1 MEILIVDCIGSLLRH
16 SHLSY
21 SLMQRIR
28 AIEHEGQRVVLLDFT
43 GIDDPAV
50 GLPIIDEA
58 RRFIAAEKP
67 DGTMRTLTD
76 VSNTRYDRQIIEALK
91 ELTVHNRPYVGAA
104 AVVTQSAMHRAMI
117 RLVALFAKRHLEVF
131 ETRQQALDW
140 LTSRPLSPMV
150 PIA

>member
-1 MEILIVDCIGSLLRH
+1 M
-16 SHLSY
+16 
-21 SLMQRIR
+21 
-28 AIEHEGQRVVLLDFT
+28 VLLDFT
-43 GIDDPAV
+43 NIDDPAV
-50 GLPIIDEA
+50 GLPIIEEA

-76 VSNTRYDRQIIEALK
+76 VSNTRYDRDIIEALK

-117 RLVALFAKRHLEVF
+117 RLVALFAKRQLEVF
-131 ETRQQALDW
+131 ETREQALDW

-150 PIA
+150 PLA